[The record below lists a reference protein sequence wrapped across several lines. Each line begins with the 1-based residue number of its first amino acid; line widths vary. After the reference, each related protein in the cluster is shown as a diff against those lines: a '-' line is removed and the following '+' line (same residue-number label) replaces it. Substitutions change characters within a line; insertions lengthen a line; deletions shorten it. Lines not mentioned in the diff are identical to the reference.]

1 MKILDRYILTTFLKT
16 FFSVFT
22 ILIFIFILQSV
33 WLFVKELAGKD
44 LDLIIIFKFLVYL
57 LPTLVPLILPL
68 TILLTSIMI
77 FGNFAENYEFAAMKS
92 AGISLQRAMRGISV
106 FVLLLSITTFFFANN
121 VIPWGEYESRNL
133 RRNIAQLTPAMA
145 IAEGQFNTIGDV
157 TIKVDEKSGE
167 NGNHL
172 KNVVLF
178 KKDGNRNK
186 TVIKAK
192 TGELISSEQSN
203 ILQLVLLD
211 GNYYH
216 DIRSRDPKKR
226 KKAPHA
232 KSSFDK
238 YTMNIDLS
246 ELNKVDLEVKGKGVT
261 YRMLKINDLIP
272 TIDSLE
278 QKITQENNKEID
290 NLYHSLAISRP
301 ANKQYIEET
310 LIEPSKS
317 QNKTSIANN
326 KLKANSLSPKKNN
339 DSLLR
344 KKKILKKKN
353 SKDVIKVFKGDY
365 FKLFTQKEKLK
376 ILDLAISTSN
386 TSFKQIESREQNL
399 KNKTSNLN
407 LHKMALQK
415 KFALAVSCFLLFF
428 VGAPLGAIIRKG
440 GMGLPMVIAI
450 ILFLTYWFIGL
461 FAENSA
467 EKGAIPTFFGAWLS
481 TIIMLP
487 LGIMLTKNATSDK
500 GIVNTDGITIFFSKI
515 WAIISK
521 EKKEH

>member
-1 MKILDRYILTTFLKT
+1 LKILDRYILTTFLKT

-106 FVLLLSITTFFFANN
+106 FILLLSITTFFFANN

-145 IAEGQFNTIGDV
+145 IAEGQFNTIGDI
-157 TIKVDEKSGE
+157 TIKVDKKSGE
-167 NGNHL
+167 NGNL
-172 KNVVLF
+172 LENVVLF
-178 KKDGNRNK
+178 KKIGNQNK
-186 TVIKAK
+186 IVTKAK
-192 TGELISSEQSN
+192 TGELISSEKSN
-203 ILQLVLLD
+203 TLQLVLFD
-211 GNYYH
+211 GNYYQ
-216 DIRSRDPKKR
+216 DIKSRDPKKR

-232 KSSFDK
+232 KSSFEK

-246 ELNKVDLEVKGKGVT
+246 EFNKVDLGVKGKGIT
-261 YRMLKINDLIP
+261 YRMLKINELVP

-278 QKITQENNKEID
+278 QKITKENNKEID
-290 NLYHSLAISRP
+290 NLYNEFALHRAINNQTSKKEITEKKSTTKNVVNPLTPRKDIGIKREQKKVTTTAPLFKGNILSLFTKKEKISILDFAIS
-301 ANKQYIEET
+301 N
-310 LIEPSKS
+310 
-317 QNKTSIANN
+317 
-326 KLKANSLSPKKNN
+326 
-339 DSLLR
+339 
-344 KKKILKKKN
+344 
-353 SKDVIKVFKGDY
+353 
-365 FKLFTQKEKLK
+365 
-376 ILDLAISTSN
+376 SN
-386 TSFKQIESREQNL
+386 TSFKQIEIREQRL

-407 LHKMALQK
+407 LHKMALHK

-467 EKGAIPTFFGAWLS
+467 EKSAIPTFIGAWLS

-521 EKKEH
+521 EKKEY

>member
-1 MKILDRYILTTFLKT
+1 
-16 FFSVFT
+16 
-22 ILIFIFILQSV
+22 
-33 WLFVKELAGKD
+33 LAGKD
-44 LDLIIIFKFLVYL
+44 LDLIIVFKFLIYL

-106 FVLLLSITTFFFANN
+106 FILLLSIITFFFANN

-145 IAEGQFNTIGDV
+145 IAEGQFNTIGDI
-157 TIKVDEKSGE
+157 TIKVDKKSGE
-167 NGNHL
+167 NGNL
-172 KNVVLF
+172 LENIVLF
-178 KKDGNRNK
+178 KKIGNQNK
-186 TVIKAK
+186 IVTKAK
-192 TGELISSEQSN
+192 TGELISSEKSN
-203 ILQLVLLD
+203 ILQLVLFD
-211 GNYYH
+211 GNYYQ
-216 DIRSRDPKKR
+216 DIKSRDPKKR

-232 KSSFDK
+232 KSSFKK

-246 ELNKVDLEVKGKGVT
+246 EFNKVDLDEKGKGIT
-261 YRMLKINDLIP
+261 YRMLKIDELVP

-278 QKITQENNKEID
+278 QKITKEKNKEID
-290 NLYHSLAISRP
+290 NLYHSLEISRP
-301 ANKQYIEET
+301 DNKQEVEKI
-310 LIEPSKS
+310 LNEPLKS
-317 QNKTSIANN
+317 QKKTFISGN
-326 KLKANSLSPKKNN
+326 KLGTKFKSPEKTYDSQFSKK
-339 DSLLR
+339 R
-344 KKKILKKKN
+344 ALKKKAQRDTL
-353 SKDVIKVFKGDY
+353 KFFIGDY
-365 FKLFTQKEKLK
+365 FKLFTHQEKLK
-376 ILDLAISTSN
+376 ILDLAVSTSN
-386 TSFKQIESREQNL
+386 TSFKQIENREQRL
-399 KNKTSNLN
+399 KSKTSNLN

-415 KFALAVSCFLLFF
+415 KFALAMSCFLLFF

-450 ILFLTYWFIGL
+450 VLFLTYWFIGL

-467 EKGAIPTFFGAWLS
+467 EKSAIPTFIGAWLS

-500 GIVNTDGITIFFSKI
+500 GIVNTDGITMFFSKI
-515 WAIISK
+515 INKITK

>member
-92 AGISLQRAMRGISV
+92 SGISLQRAMRGISV
-106 FVLLLSITTFFFANN
+106 FILLLSIITFFFANN

-178 KKDGNRNK
+178 KKEGNKNN

-192 TGELISSEQSN
+192 TGVLISSEQSN
-203 ILQLVLLD
+203 ILQLVLFN

-216 DIRSRDPKKR
+216 DINSRDPKKR
-226 KKAPHA
+226 RKTPHA
-232 KSSFDK
+232 KSSFEK
-238 YTMNIDLS
+238 YTMNLDLS
-246 ELNKVDLEVKGKGVT
+246 DLNKVDLEEKGKGVS
-261 YRMLKINDLIP
+261 YRMLKINELIP

-278 QKITQENNKEID
+278 QKITTENNKEID
-290 NLYHSLAISRP
+290 NLYFGLGLQKRVKKSAIINKNIEGKLELSDKLVAKRKKVSKKENKKKDTSFYKGDVLNLFTNKEKTNIIKYAISSS
-301 ANKQYIEET
+301 ATAY
-310 LIEPSKS
+310 
-317 QNKTSIANN
+317 
-326 KLKANSLSPKKNN
+326 
-339 DSLLR
+339 
-344 KKKILKKKN
+344 
-353 SKDVIKVFKGDY
+353 
-365 FKLFTQKEKLK
+365 
-376 ILDLAISTSN
+376 
-386 TSFKQIESREQNL
+386 KQIENREKNQLL
-399 KNKTSNLN
+399 KISNLN
-407 LHKMALQK
+407 QHKMALQK

-450 ILFLTYWFIGL
+450 ILFLSYWFIGM

-467 EKGAIPTFFGAWLS
+467 EKGAISTFLGAWLS

-500 GIVNTDGITIFFSKI
+500 GIVSTDGITLFFSKI
-515 WAIISK
+515 WSKITK
-521 EKKEH
+521 EKKEQ

>member
-1 MKILDRYILTTFLKT
+1 MKILDRYILSTFLKT

-44 LDLIIIFKFLVYL
+44 LDLIVIFKFLIYL

-92 AGISLQRAMRGISV
+92 SGISLQRAMRGISI
-106 FVLLLSITTFFFANN
+106 FILLLSIITFFFANN

-133 RRNIAQLTPAMA
+133 RRNIAQLKPAMA

-157 TIKVDEKSGE
+157 TIKVEKKTGE

-172 KNVVLF
+172 ENIVLF
-178 KKDGNRNK
+178 KKESNQNK

-192 TGELISSEQSN
+192 TGDLVSSEASN
-203 ILQLVLLD
+203 ILQLILYE

-216 DIRSRDPKKR
+216 DIKTRDPKKR
-226 KKAPHA
+226 NKVPHA
-232 KSSFDK
+232 KSSFEK

-246 ELNKVDLEVKGKGVT
+246 ELNKVDLDEKGKAT
-261 YRMLKINDLIP
+261 THRMLKINELIP

-278 QKITQENNKEID
+278 QKITNDNNKEID
-290 NLYHSLAISRP
+290 NLYNSYGIHNRI
-301 ANKQYIEET
+301 NKT
-310 LIEPSKS
+310 NLKKRVVKDSSKS
-317 QNKTSIANN
+317 ENQKQIKRIA
-326 KLKANSLSPKKNN
+326 KK
-339 DSLLR
+339 DS
-344 KKKILKKKN
+344 
-353 SKDVIKVFKGDY
+353 VTYFKGNLLD
-365 FKLFTQKEKLK
+365 LFTNNEKLK
-376 ILDLAISTSN
+376 IFDYAISNTTSAY
-386 TSFKQIESREQNL
+386 KQIELRE
-399 KNKTSNLN
+399 KNFAAKTSNLN
-407 LHKMALQK
+407 QHKMALQK

-450 ILFLTYWFIGL
+450 ILFLSYWFIGI

-467 EKGAIPTFFGAWLS
+467 EKGAISTFLGAWLS

-487 LGIMLTKNATSDK
+487 LGIRLTRNATSDK
-500 GIVNTDGITIFFSKI
+500 GMFNTDGISLFFTKI
-515 WAIISK
+515 WKKIIR
-521 EKKEH
+521 EK

>member
-1 MKILDRYILTTFLKT
+1 
-16 FFSVFT
+16 
-22 ILIFIFILQSV
+22 
-33 WLFVKELAGKD
+33 
-44 LDLIIIFKFLVYL
+44 
-57 LPTLVPLILPL
+57 
-68 TILLTSIMI
+68 MI

-106 FVLLLSITTFFFANN
+106 FILLLSITTFFFANN

-145 IAEGQFNTIGDV
+145 IAEGQFNTIGDI
-157 TIKVDEKSGE
+157 TIKVDKKSGE
-167 NGNHL
+167 NGNL
-172 KNVVLF
+172 LENVVLF
-178 KKDGNRNK
+178 KKIGNQNK
-186 TVIKAK
+186 IVTKAK
-192 TGELISSEQSN
+192 TGELISSEESN
-203 ILQLVLLD
+203 VLQLVLFD
-211 GNYYH
+211 GNYYQ
-216 DIRSRDPKKR
+216 DIKSRDPKKR

-232 KSSFDK
+232 KSSFEK

-246 ELNKVDLEVKGKGVT
+246 EFNKVDLGVKGKGVT
-261 YRMLKINDLIP
+261 YRMLKINELLP

-301 ANKQYIEET
+301 TNKQYKEET

-326 KLKANSLSPKKNN
+326 ELQANSLTPKKNN

-344 KKKILKKKN
+344 KKKN
-353 SKDVIKVFKGDY
+353 SKDIIKVFKGDY
-365 FKLFTQKEKLK
+365 FKLFTQEEKLK

-386 TSFKQIESREQNL
+386 TSFKQIENREQNL

-481 TIIMLP
+481 TVIMLP